1 MDEVV
6 HDVSMLAQNF
16 NNTIDHPIYYASQ
29 LMNNVEKNYTTT
41 KKEVLTMIYVVKKF
55 CHYLLGNTFIFF
67 VGHQAFWHV
76 VNKPIVTSWIAKWWY
91 SCKNLISR

>member
-1 MDEVV
+1 
-6 HDVSMLAQNF
+6 
-16 NNTIDHPIYYASQ
+16 
-29 LMNNVEKNYTTT
+29 
-41 KKEVLTMIYVVKKF
+41 VLTMIYVVKKF